1 MQASPLAG
9 EGLPGNAEH
18 AMTSGQGKVQLLS
31 TIGLVMCLFLAGT
44 PANVSFA
51 QETAVAPLTSDQVVQ
66 RMVERNEQ
74 RAQALESYRGTRIY
88 NLEYHGLSSKS
99 ATLVV
104 AMTYRRPDVKKFCI
118 ISESGSELLQG
129 RVLKRLLEAEVE
141 AMQGEQRRQT
151 AMGPKNYEFRLV
163 TYERTDDQGFYIL
176 EVTPRIKNKFLFR
189 GRIWVDGQD
198 FAVARMEGEPAKN
211 PSWWTKRNVI
221 HVTYEKVGD
230 FWLPARNETNTQVRI
245 VGSSLL
251 TIVYRDYEI
260 LSAGAVQISPISGNT
275 LGCPGEPAKLS
286 EARP

>member
-1 MQASPLAG
+1 
-9 EGLPGNAEH
+9 
-18 AMTSGQGKVQLLS
+18 MTSGEGKVQLLL
-31 TIGLVMCLFLAGT
+31 TIGLVMCLFLTETA
-44 PANVSFA
+44 ANVSFA
-51 QETAVAPLTSDQVVQ
+51 QETSMAPLTSDQVVQ

-88 NLEYHGLSSKS
+88 NLEYHGLASKS

-104 AMTYRRPDVKKFCI
+104 AMTYRRPDEKKFCI
-118 ISESGSELLQG
+118 VSESGSELLQA

-141 AMQGEQRRQT
+141 SMQEEQRRQT
-151 AMGPKNYEFRLV
+151 AMGPKNYEFRLL

-198 FAVARMEGEPAKN
+198 FAVVRMEGEPAKN
-211 PSWWTKRNVI
+211 PSWWTKRNAI
-221 HVTYEKVGD
+221 HVTYEKIGK

-245 VGSSLL
+245 LGSSLL

-260 LSAGAVQISPISGNT
+260 LNAGTKQVTATSGSM
-275 LGCPGEPAKLS
+275 LGCLGESAKLS
-286 EARP
+286 QAQR

>member
-1 MQASPLAG
+1 
-9 EGLPGNAEH
+9 
-18 AMTSGQGKVQLLS
+18 MTSGQGRVQLLS
-31 TIGLVMCLFLAGT
+31 TIGLVTCLFLAGT

-51 QETAVAPLTSDQVVQ
+51 QETSVPSLTTDQVVE

-88 NLEYHGLSSKS
+88 NLEYHGLASKS

-104 AMTYRRPDVKKFCI
+104 TMTYRRPDEKKFCI
-118 ISESGSELLQG
+118 LSESGSELLQG
-129 RVLKRLLEAEVE
+129 RILKRLLDAEVE
-141 AMQGEQRRQT
+141 AMREEQRRQT

-163 TYERTDDQGFYIL
+163 AYERTVDQGFYVL
-176 EVTPRIKNKFLFR
+176 EVTPRIKNAFLFR

-211 PSWWTKRNVI
+211 PSWWTKRSAI
-221 HVTYEKVGD
+221 QVTYEKIGE

-260 LSAGAVQISPISGNT
+260 LNAGAMQVTATSGSI
-275 LGCPGEPAKLS
+275 LGCPGESAKLS
-286 EARP
+286 EAQR

>member
-1 MQASPLAG
+1 
-9 EGLPGNAEH
+9 
-18 AMTSGQGKVQLLS
+18 MTSGQGKVQLLS
-31 TIGLVMCLFLAGT
+31 TIGLLMCMFLTGT
-44 PANVSFA
+44 PANSYA
-51 QETAVAPLTSDQVVQ
+51 QETSVAPLTADQVVQ

-74 RAQALESYRGTRIY
+74 RAQALESYRGTRTY
-88 NLEYHGLSSKS
+88 NLEYHGLTSKS

-104 AMTYRRPDVKKFCI
+104 AMTYRRPNEKKFCI
-118 ISESGSELLQG
+118 LSESGSELLQG
-129 RVLKRLLEAEVE
+129 RVLKRLLDAEVE
-141 AMQGEQRRQT
+141 AMQEEQRRQT

-163 TYERTDDQGFYIL
+163 PYERTGDQGFYIL

-211 PSWWTKRNVI
+211 PSWWTKRNAI
-221 HVTYEKVGD
+221 HVTYEKIGE

-260 LSAGAVQISPISGNT
+260 LNADAMQVTATSGSM
-275 LGCPGEPAKLS
+275 LGCPGESAKLS
-286 EARP
+286 QAQR

>member
-1 MQASPLAG
+1 
-9 EGLPGNAEH
+9 
-18 AMTSGQGKVQLLS
+18 MTSGEGKVQLLL
-31 TIGLVMCLFLAGT
+31 TIGLVMCLILTETA
-44 PANVSFA
+44 ANVSFA
-51 QETAVAPLTSDQVVQ
+51 QETSVAPLTSGQVVQ
-66 RMVERNEQ
+66 RMVEGNEQ

-88 NLEYHGLSSKS
+88 NLEYHGLVSKS

-104 AMTYRRPDVKKFCI
+104 AMTYRRPDEKKFCI
-118 ISESGSELLQG
+118 VSESGSELLQG

-141 AMQGEQRRQT
+141 AMQEEQRRQT

-163 TYERTDDQGFYIL
+163 AYERTADQSFYVL

-211 PSWWTKRNVI
+211 PSWWTKRNAI
-221 HVTYEKVGD
+221 YVTYKKIGD

-260 LSAGAVQISPISGNT
+260 LNAGAVQITPISGNI
-275 LGCPGEPAKLS
+275 LGCPGEPAKLP